1 MEQLFN
7 LNNFNKYKEDN
18 SLEVKKADGGLPIT
32 LWETYSSFA
41 NSNGGVI
48 ILGVGERAGGGI
60 PDIYQV
66 WADQGWNS
74 PVVEELYNPDRTR
87 LSLDFS
93 SKATKITSEENKRR
107 KQAKKNGRKLY
118 SNQEIFAATWVIQ
131 NC

>member
-1 MEQLFN
+1 MLLGGISDPRNKNLMKMFN
-7 LNNFNKYKEDN
+7 L
-18 SLEVKKADGGLPIT
+18 
-32 LWETYSSFA
+32 
-41 NSNGGVI
+41 
-48 ILGVGERAGGGI
+48 LGIGERAGGGI

-66 WADQGWNS
+66 WADQGWNT
-74 PVVEELYNPDRTR
+74 PVVEEFYNPDRTR

-93 SKATKITSEENKRR
+93 PKAAKKTSEENKRR